1 VAEKKRYEIL
11 ESLPVYGPMYIPVTK
26 NGEPYY
32 SEGFAVRFYKTDGT
46 NWVANFKPGWTGL
59 NKVFD
64 FPEHDKTII
73 IAGGLGY
80 IMTPE
85 NEKPL
90 STFGIT
96 INEIFQANN
105 GSLVCADGIYVFVFD
120 NLSGDIWRSDRISWD
135 GFQNLKFKNNIIS
148 GQSYEPS
155 ISMEGWTDFSLN
167 IETKELIGGSY
178 KELTVVN
185 PYVQNIVLQNE
196 SKSKSWW
203 KIW

>member
-1 VAEKKRYEIL
+1 MAEKKRYEIL
-11 ESLPVYGPMYIPVTK
+11 ESLPVYGPMYIPVTE

-90 STFGIT
+90 STFG
-96 INEIFQANN
+96 
-105 GSLVCADGIYVFVFD
+105 
-120 NLSGDIWRSDRISWD
+120 DRISWD
-135 GFQNLKFKNNIIS
+135 GIQNLKFKNNIIS